1 MLKLVSRE
9 RKLKAVKMEDTLVA
23 VNDDDVV
30 IIGNNDDLSSWEII
44 NPSDDESTYSFDSST
59 ADNENDDVVVD
70 QQIVH
75 LESEDLDSFGSPSSV
90 LDPGEPVPVV
100 AVVVESIRND
110 YYEEDDEDE
119 DEDEEEE
126 EEECD
131 LDDELVPKW
140 VNDRFGRQRMRKFGK
155 KAYPKI
161 NKSKRSAY
169 YYHRPGLLHGKHGL
183 GLKHSLI

>member
-1 MLKLVSRE
+1 M
-9 RKLKAVKMEDTLVA
+9 ADTLVA
-23 VNDDDVV
+23 VNDDDVD

-44 NPSDDESTYSFDSST
+44 NPSDDDSTYSFDSST
-59 ADNENDDVVVD
+59 SDNENDDVVD
-70 QQIVH
+70 DHQIVD
-75 LESEDLDSFGSPSSV
+75 LESKGIDSFGSPSLV
-90 LDPGEPVPVV
+90 LDPCEPVPVV
-100 AVVVESIRND
+100 AVVVESISND
-110 YYEEDDEDE
+110 YYEEEYEDE
-119 DEDEEEE
+119 DGDGDDEEEE

-161 NKSKRSAY
+161 NKSKKSAY